1 MKNILYILTIM
12 GLLSFQTPVPV
23 ELSGTSWKGKAL
35 LPNFTVVIMK
45 FSRGVVSFYDANN
58 AQHLITTARYEQNSS
73 FVLVHA
79 KAGVNS
85 CPKAG
90 NWLYHLDKN
99 PNGISFLV
107 LDSPCRNKASLLA
120 GSAFTELE

>member
-1 MKNILYILTIM
+1 
-12 GLLSFQTPVPV
+12 
-23 ELSGTSWKGKAL
+23 
-35 LPNFTVVIMK
+35 MK

-79 KAGVNS
+79 
-85 CPKAG
+85 KAG